1 MKAKHRHEARLVV
14 YLNIGDLNEQ
24 ERDEQVAEW
33 SRWIKYEKL
42 DARCYE
48 YGYNEG
54 AIVAIRFIGADIDRV
69 ASALDMTA
77 GDLLGQEFALAMGE

>member
-1 MKAKHRHEARLVV
+1 MKAKHRHAARLVV
-14 YLNIGDLNEQ
+14 YLNIGNLGEQ

-33 SRWIKYEKL
+33 SRWIKHEKL

-54 AIVAIRFIGADIDRV
+54 AIVAIRFIAADIDRV

>member
-1 MKAKHRHEARLVV
+1 MKAKHRHAARLVV
-14 YLNIGDLNEQ
+14 YLNIGNLGEQ
-24 ERDEQVAEW
+24 ERDEQVEEW
-33 SRWIKYEKL
+33 SRWIKHEKL

-54 AIVAIRFIGADIDRV
+54 AIVAIRFIAADIDRV

>member
-1 MKAKHRHEARLVV
+1 MRKKYEARLVV
-14 YLNIGDLNEQ
+14 YLNIGDLTEQ

-33 SRWIKYEKL
+33 SRWIKHEKI

-48 YGYNEG
+48 YGYNNG

-69 ASALDMTA
+69 ASALDMAA